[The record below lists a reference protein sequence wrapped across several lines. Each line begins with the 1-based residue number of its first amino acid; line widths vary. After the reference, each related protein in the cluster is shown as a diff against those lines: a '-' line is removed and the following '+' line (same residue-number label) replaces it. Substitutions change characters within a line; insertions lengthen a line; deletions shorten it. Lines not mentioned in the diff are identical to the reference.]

1 MLRARYLTVTRR
13 LHLHGP
19 QSETDL
25 LTQIFHGLMRRSVQS
40 QSPHGSGVIHHV
52 F

>member
-1 MLRARYLTVTRR
+1 MLRARYLIVARR
-13 LHLHGP
+13 LHRHRP

-25 LTQIFHGLMRRSVQS
+25 LMQIFHGLMRRSVQS
-40 QSPHGSGVIHHV
+40 QSPHGREMVQHV